1 VTAFADDPSSQW
13 TKENDRFSFRF
24 TLFNSCHKVS
34 NKRRRSRVFGVSFF
48 RFLVLVLCFSYFVFA
63 CLLLFFR
70 QNFSSFIFE
79 FYVLRFRVIDAC
91 SFVLKFILPVFGA
104 SLSSSFVL
112 RSRVYSSCLRC
123 FVFNFPLCLVF
134 EFIFPVLGSYCRVL
148 LPVFCSR
155 VLDASCSVLRFGHYK
170 NKACK
175 LG

>member
-1 VTAFADDPSSQW
+1 M
-13 TKENDRFSFRF
+13 
-24 TLFNSCHKVS
+24 
-34 NKRRRSRVFGVSFF
+34 
-48 RFLVLVLCFSYFVFA
+48 LVLCFSYFVFA
-63 CLLLFFR
+63 CLLLYFR

-123 FVFNFPLCLVF
+123 FVF

-155 VLDASCSVLRFGHYK
+155 VLDASCLVLRFGHYK